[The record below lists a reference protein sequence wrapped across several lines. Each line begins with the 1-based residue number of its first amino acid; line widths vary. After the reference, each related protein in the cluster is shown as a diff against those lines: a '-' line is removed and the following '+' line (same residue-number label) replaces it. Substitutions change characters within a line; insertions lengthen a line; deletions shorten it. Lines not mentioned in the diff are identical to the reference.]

1 MNFKWCSI
9 VLLLLF
15 SPIFA
20 GGQADEA
27 FQEGCC
33 VNTNIPRPGKVS
45 QEVVSRKRLLRA
57 LNCAI
62 RGLSADGAEQ
72 FAELRRDQSTLRVAY
87 YFGRYMFE
95 QDEQDGKALTIAVY
109 SKDGT
114 HGMLYDMDW
123 KGQHYYVANAPAL
136 LRGPRQW
143 RVGEINGGLWWYPP
157 VLDLGPP
164 ICSPPPPLI
173 SPHFPPAFPPQY
185 STRAPFP

>member
-143 RVGEINGGLWWYPP
+143 RVGEINGGLWSYTRLWYLAQEIGSRPRLVIP
-157 VLDLGPP
+157 KR
-164 ICSPPPPLI
+164 SLI
-173 SPHFPPAFPPQY
+173 AHQPKSCTAAY
-185 STRAPFP
+185 